1 MGVSVGLYSPMDVV
15 RLLRGEV
22 NTIITKD
29 KSFGSPL
36 WWAAYALREG
46 DESGLEL
53 AKLLLEQ
60 GAVVDAI
67 GKEGNDE
74 DDKETVAQKVAKK
87 YVVEAD
93 EGADG
98 STPLLWA
105 ARAVSNGVVG
115 GLELAK
121 LLVEKGCNVNI
132 VGRELIDYDDCDY
145 VPHREHDNP
154 RRGTPLVFAALAVSE
169 GAVGGLEL
177 AKLLV
182 ANHADV
188 NANLMDSYIEG
199 VQGTPLLYAE
209 TAVSKGAVG
218 GLELATLLVEK
229 GANVSAPL
237 WYMAVFT
244 EETDGGVE
252 LAKRLIKKGANVDIV
267 MEKYSK
273 EGTPLWI
280 AAKEMF
286 DRPGGTEL
294 ARFLVEIGADVN
306 AVGKAD
312 GRESTPLWWMAYA
325 IWWRISIHRSDEAS
339 GIIDC
344 LDFAK
349 VLIQSGAD
357 VNGVGE
363 GSDFEVGRC
372 TPLWWAALAVS
383 WGDAELGLAKLLVRN
398 GADVNIL
405 GPPTDLNS
413 QGGQSSSE
421 EFTLMWSAAKAVKN
435 GKEHGAALVRLLL
448 SAGGKLA
455 DTEKAE
461 WQNVVDGVIS
471 TLVNRRKS
479 RGCFIGV
486 PGTTGTRAAIV
497 GVAARDD
504 EHLPGVSSDLDL
516 AMSHW
521 GNRSAWT
528 QYGAK
533 TDKHQAMKNITGYLN
548 DDADDDPDAD
558 TFVLQWSGHGAGHTG
573 DWCVADGG
581 RITFDDIMGVWDKS
595 RAKARGCL
603 LVLVLDSCHSGKWV
617 ELARE
622 HNLQDVTI
630 QAACGSGEVTFDKFF
645 TELIIR
651 YHRGEVTRDEA
662 LTVTR
667 SSRRLKMNPCAY
679 VPWGDVST
687 PLTCKRLDKV
697 FTFLSV

>member
-1 MGVSVGLYSPMDVV
+1 
-15 RLLRGEV
+15 
-22 NTIITKD
+22 
-29 KSFGSPL
+29 
-36 WWAAYALREG
+36 
-46 DESGLEL
+46 
-53 AKLLLEQ
+53 
-60 GAVVDAI
+60 
-67 GKEGNDE
+67 
-74 DDKETVAQKVAKK
+74 
-87 YVVEAD
+87 
-93 EGADG
+93 
-98 STPLLWA
+98 
-105 ARAVSNGVVG
+105 
-115 GLELAK
+115 
-121 LLVEKGCNVNI
+121 
-132 VGRELIDYDDCDY
+132 
-145 VPHREHDNP
+145 
-154 RRGTPLVFAALAVSE
+154 
-169 GAVGGLEL
+169 
-177 AKLLV
+177 
-182 ANHADV
+182 
-188 NANLMDSYIEG
+188 
-199 VQGTPLLYAE
+199 
-209 TAVSKGAVG
+209 
-218 GLELATLLVEK
+218 
-229 GANVSAPL
+229 
-237 WYMAVFT
+237 
-244 EETDGGVE
+244 
-252 LAKRLIKKGANVDIV
+252 
-267 MEKYSK
+267 
-273 EGTPLWI
+273 
-280 AAKEMF
+280 
-286 DRPGGTEL
+286 
-294 ARFLVEIGADVN
+294 
-306 AVGKAD
+306 
-312 GRESTPLWWMAYA
+312 
-325 IWWRISIHRSDEAS
+325 
-339 GIIDC
+339 
-344 LDFAK
+344 
-349 VLIQSGAD
+349 
-357 VNGVGE
+357 
-363 GSDFEVGRC
+363 
-372 TPLWWAALAVS
+372 
-383 WGDAELGLAKLLVRN
+383 LAKLLVRN

-405 GPPTDLNS
+405 GPPTVLT
-413 QGGQSSSE
+413 GQPSSE

-533 TDKHQAMKNITGYLN
+533 TDKHQAMKHITGYLN

-581 RITFDDIMGVWDKS
+581 RITFDDIMGVWDQS